1 MSQVD
6 GVVYR
11 YRMTDSAATG
21 RRART
26 VVPWSTLTWLRTA
39 HVVTGVPI
47 ALLTFVVIA
56 ALIVASVVFVWTV
69 VVPLATLTLL
79 FWLIPRYT
87 SLQRSRFV
95 AFLGVDIPSA
105 RPGPVS
111 GNPVQRLVQQVR
123 TRSNWR
129 QLSYHLLS
137 PVISVTGFLAVIG
150 AWSGALVGVI
160 AAIRGFTSGRGLI
173 GIGGA
178 SAATV
183 LLVVGPWLARGV
195 TALDTIAAEAL
206 LGPSLS
212 DQLALR
218 VRTLQGS
225 RADALDAAD
234 AERRRI
240 ERDLHDG
247 IQQQLISLAM
257 SLGVARAALPEPPQ
271 PGDAVIVKAHDEAK
285 QILQDLRDFVR
296 GLHPAVLNDQGLDAA
311 LSGLAAR
318 TPVPVRLVVE
328 MPVRPSA
335 TIEAVAFFVVSEALT
350 NVAKHAKASAVEVV
364 VQRRDD
370 VLSLVIHDDG
380 RGGADPGRG
389 TGLHGLA
396 QRVGSVEGTL
406 RVDSPVGGPTRI
418 TVDLPCE

>member
-1 MSQVD
+1 
-6 GVVYR
+6 
-11 YRMTDSAATG
+11 MTDSAARG
-21 RRART
+21 LRART
-26 VVPWSTLTWLRTA
+26 IVPWSTRTWLRTA

-47 ALLTFVVIA
+47 ALLAFVVIV
-56 ALIVASVVFVWTV
+56 ALIMASVLLVWTV

-79 FWLIPRYT
+79 FWLVPRCT

-95 AFLGVDIPSA
+95 AFLDVDIPPV
-105 RPGPVS
+105 RTGPVS
-111 GNPVQRLVQQVR
+111 GNPVQRLVQRVR

-137 PVISVTGFLAVIG
+137 PVISVAGFFAVIG
-150 AWSGALVGVI
+150 AWSGALIGVI
-160 AAIRGFTSGRGLI
+160 AAIRGFTSSRGLI
-173 GIGGA
+173 GLGGA

-257 SLGVARAALPEPPQ
+257 RLGVARAALPEPPG
-271 PGDAVIVKAHDEAK
+271 PGDTVIVKAHEEAK
-285 QILQDLRDFVR
+285 HILQDLRDFVR

-318 TPVPVRLVVE
+318 APIPVRLVVE

-350 NVAKHAKASAVEVV
+350 NVAKHAKASTAEVV
-364 VQRRDD
+364 VRRRDD
-370 VLSLVIHDDG
+370 VLSLVIRDDG
-380 RGGADPGRG
+380 GGGADPGRG

-406 RVDSPVGGPTRI
+406 HVDSPAGGPTQI